1 MTGVV
6 EEVNDVR
13 AVFYLR
19 STDGT
24 YAYFRVHRES
34 LPKAGQVIS
43 WPDDIAPHGGS
54 LVNETDGAK
63 AIRALS
69 AILHLPREV
78 ARSLTQ

>member
-13 AVFYLR
+13 GVFFLR

-24 YAYFRVHRES
+24 YGYFRVTREG
-34 LPKAGQVIS
+34 LPKTGQVIS
-43 WPDDIAPHGGS
+43 WPDDIAPHGGT
-54 LVNETDGAK
+54 LVNESDGSRS
-63 AIRALS
+63 IRALS

>member
-43 WPDDIAPHGGS
+43 WPEDIAAHGGII
-54 LVNETDGAK
+54 LNESDGSRPV
-63 AIRALS
+63 RALS